1 VVENTRR
8 SASFSSRAELL
19 KADAWLQK
27 LNAILRSPESQQYS
41 RKHGLFTN
49 LRSGMA
55 NRSQRVSA
63 LVAIKLL
70 HTAVWVVLA
79 VCIVALP
86 ITALLHHFD
95 WAIILTVIIVAECS
109 VLALNNGQCPLT
121 NVAARFT
128 DQRTDNFDIYLP
140 NWAARHNK
148 AIFGTLFVINELF
161 VMWRWLK

>member
-1 VVENTRR
+1 
-8 SASFSSRAELL
+8 
-19 KADAWLQK
+19 
-27 LNAILRSPESQQYS
+27 
-41 RKHGLFTN
+41 
-49 LRSGMA
+49 MA
-55 NRSQRVSA
+55 NKSRRVNA

-70 HTAVWVVLA
+70 HTPVWVVLA
-79 VCIVALP
+79 GCIVALP

-95 WAIILTVIIVAECS
+95 WAMILTVIIVAES
-109 VLALNNGQCPLT
+109 DALALNKGRCPLT

-140 NWAARHNK
+140 NWVARHNK